1 MFQIR
6 RSNERGRSE
15 FGWLSSRHSFS
26 FGSYADPMHTDFGPL
41 RVLNE
46 DRVQP
51 GKGFGTH
58 AHEDMEIISYVLE
71 GTVVHRDSTGTEASI
86 HYGDVQRMTAGTG
99 VEHSEFNPSPDTALH
114 FLQIWIR
121 PDRRGLRPEYE
132 ERHFGSESK
141 RGRLCLIASRDARSG
156 SLLVHQD
163 VSVYASILGSG
174 DEVRHALVPGRSAY
188 VHVARGRILAN
199 GHSLESGDALKL
211 VDEDAVT
218 FNGAQDAELLLFD
231 LPVRRE

>member
-6 RSNERGRSE
+6 KSNERGRSE

-26 FGSYADPMHTDFGPL
+26 FGSYSDPMHTDFGPL
-41 RVLNE
+41 RVINE

-58 AHEDMEIISYVLE
+58 AHADMEIISYVLE
-71 GTVVHRDSTGTEASI
+71 GTAAHRDSTGTEERI

-99 VEHSEFNPSPDTALH
+99 VEHSEFNPSGDIALH

-121 PDRRGLRPEYE
+121 PDRRGLRPGYE
-132 ERHFGSESK
+132 ARHFSSESK
-141 RGRLCLIASRDARSG
+141 RGRLCLIASNDARYG

-163 VSVYASILGSG
+163 VSVYASILGEG
-174 DEVRHALVPGRSAY
+174 QRAMHGLAPGRIAY
-188 VHVARGRILAN
+188 VHVVRGRLLAN
-199 GHSLESGDALKL
+199 GQMLESGDALKL
-211 VDEDAVT
+211 VEEDAVVL
-218 FNGAQDAELLLFD
+218 NGSQEAEFLLFD
-231 LPVRRE
+231 LPARRE